1 MSEGT
6 KIIPI
11 NIEDEMKTAYIDYS
25 MSVIV
30 ARALPDVRDGL
41 KPVHRRV
48 LFGMHELGVGW
59 NKPYKKSA
67 RIVGEV
73 LGKYHP
79 HGDTSVYDAMVRLA
93 QDWSMRYT
101 LVDGQGN
108 YGSIDGDS
116 PAAMRYTEARLTKM
130 AEEMIGEIDQET
142 VDFQNNFDDSLQEP
156 KVLPAKIPN
165 LLVNGASGIAVGMA
179 TNMAPH
185 NLREICQAIIAYINN
200 KEITV
205 EELLPIVKGP
215 DFPTGAIIYG
225 YEGVKQALLTGR
237 GRVVMR
243 AKSNIETLENGRE
256 RIVFT
261 EIPYQVNKADML
273 SKIGDLINDKKLE
286 GISDL
291 RDESNREGIRIVFD
305 IKRDAMAS
313 VVLNH
318 LYKYSA
324 LQSSFSVNN
333 IALVNGKPE
342 TLNTLDMIRHYVDHR
357 HEVVIRRTKYLL
369 REAEKRAHILRGL
382 IIAVDNIDEVVR
394 IIRES
399 STPQAAM
406 DNLMA
411 RFDLDEIQTRAIL
424 DMPLRRLTGLEI
436 EKLKAEYDEL
446 MVKIADYQDILANE
460 ERRMGIIRDEVSE
473 INQKYGDER
482 RSIIEYAA
490 EEFRMEDMIADED
503 VVITISHMGYIKRT
517 PLTEYR
523 KQNRGGRG
531 FTGSSTRNEDFIEH
545 IFIASTHNY
554 MLFFTETGKCFWAK
568 VYEIPEAGKN
578 SRGRAVQ
585 NMLNIAAEDKIRAY
599 LNVKNLSD
607 ETYLNETYIMFATRQ
622 GVIKKTQLEAFSRPR
637 ANGITA
643 LNINEGDRLIEAK
656 LTTGNSE
663 VLLAVRSGRAIRFHE
678 SKVRAM
684 GRSATGVRGIELDD
698 DHDEVIGMVCV
709 DDLERSVLVLSENG
723 YGKRSALE
731 DYRITNRGGK
741 GVKTLNITEKTGV
754 LVAITDVSDAD
765 DMMII
770 NKSGVTI
777 RIGVQDLRIMGRNTQ
792 GVRLIKLDDE
802 DSIASI
808 ARVEREEE
816 VADPETDS
824 NPEAQD
830 PSTDDSQVTE

>member
-1 MSEGT
+1 
-6 KIIPI
+6 
-11 NIEDEMKTAYIDYS
+11 MKTAYIDYS

-243 AKSNIETLENGRE
+243 AKSNIETLDNGRE

-446 MVKIADYQDILANE
+446 MIKIADYQDILSNE
-460 ERRMGIIRDEVSE
+460 ERRMGIIRDEVAE

-698 DHDEVIGMVCV
+698 EQDEVIGMVCV

-741 GVKTLNITEKTGV
+741 GVKTLNITDKTGV

-765 DMMII
+765 DLMII

-777 RIGVQDLRIMGRNTQ
+777 RIGVKDLRIMGRNTQ
-792 GVRLIKLDDE
+792 GVRLIKLDDD

-808 ARVEREEE
+808 ARVARDEEE
-816 VADPETDS
+816 EATDGET
-824 NPEAQD
+824 NTEENN
-830 PSTDDSQVTE
+830 PSTDDTQVTE

>member
-1 MSEGT
+1 
-6 KIIPI
+6 
-11 NIEDEMKTAYIDYS
+11 MKTAYIDYS

-357 HEVVIRRTKYLL
+357 HEVVVRRTKYML

-411 RFDLDEIQTRAIL
+411 RFGLDEIQTRAIL

-765 DMMII
+765 DLMII

-816 VADPETDS
+816 VADSETDS